1 MSQEKQ
7 ILHYLKAGHKL
18 TPLEALKRFGCLR
31 LSGRIFDLRQAG
43 HRIAADIIE
52 VGDGKHV
59 AQYRLAKKAA

>member
-31 LSGRIFDLRQAG
+31 LSGRVYDLRRAG
-43 HRIAADIIE
+43 HKIVSDIIE
-52 VGDGKHV
+52 VSDGKHV
-59 AQYRLAKKAA
+59 AQYRLEKRAA